1 MVIFVYGTLRR
12 GQSNHAELG
21 HARFLRE
28 VATAPRYELVDL
40 GEYPAL
46 LEGGSTAVQGEL
58 YEIDE
63 ELLAHLD
70 EFEGVPALYQRKSI
84 ALQDVQSARAE
95 GYVMR
100 RRSAGRA
107 PRLRHGDWTA
117 HDSAS

>member
-21 HARFLRE
+21 NARFLRE

-46 LEGGSTAVQGEL
+46 LESGSTAVLGEL
-58 YEIDE
+58 YEVDE
-63 ELLAHLD
+63 DLLARLD
-70 EFEGVPALYQRKSI
+70 VFEGVPALYQRRAI
-84 ALQDVQSARAE
+84 ALQDGQAE

-100 RRSAGRA
+100 RRNAARA
-107 PRLRHGDWTA
+107 PRLAHGDWAAQTA
-117 HDSAS
+117 AG